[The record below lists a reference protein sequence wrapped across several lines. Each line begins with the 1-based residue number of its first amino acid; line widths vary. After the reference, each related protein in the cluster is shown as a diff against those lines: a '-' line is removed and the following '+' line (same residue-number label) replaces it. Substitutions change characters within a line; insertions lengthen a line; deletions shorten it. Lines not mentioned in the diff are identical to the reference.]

1 MCYSYLAQHLVV
13 RVGRTE
19 VITYGGDER
28 RTHRADPCSLVSHAL
43 RFLVCARPVC
53 LARFYPQAL
62 LQHAPT
68 DHPHSC
74 TRLAVKPR
82 NKLRR
87 GGELGAHAWCDV
99 RTWPA
104 ILPKPRRHVGDL
116 WSGDRLWSVAVLP
129 ATANGAVHRLG
140 QGVAG
145 FQWQCFNGGVSMV
158 ACVSQC
164 RVPLVYA

>member
-129 ATANGAVHRLG
+129 AVSPLAECGQRSPWPHSVVEWCPTWCVATHGGAHCRRL
-140 QGVAG
+140 
-145 FQWQCFNGGVSMV
+145 
-158 ACVSQC
+158 
-164 RVPLVYA
+164 